1 MTTFTKRLF
10 ATLLS
15 SVCLGV
21 AQATP
26 VTVDFGI
33 PGDLLVAPYNNANA
47 GWYVE
52 FTSGD
57 PALRIDSVT
66 VSIAPRLQVN
76 VGSCVLSNGCGF
88 SAGPVI
94 GANVGTPD
102 FTGTSG
108 IANGTSSF
116 TLNFAGFDPGE
127 RFRFLLDLDDTINEP
142 FPANPFSNAVTVA
155 DLIDGANTISYS
167 VQFSGTGYTT
177 TSLTGAL
184 SFSETLDISELP
196 TDTVAVSYGRGTL
209 RGDVAPVAP
218 VVTDVPEPSS
228 VGLLFAALGGMAL
241 MRSRGDFS
249 RRTHASNRFA

>member
-1 MTTFTKRLF
+1 MTTITKHLF

-57 PALRIDSVT
+57 PSLRIDSVT
-66 VSIAPRLQVN
+66 VNIAPRLRVN
-76 VGSCVLSNGCGF
+76 VGGCLLTNGCGF
-88 SAGPVI
+88 DAAAVA
-94 GANVGTPD
+94 GANVGTPG
-102 FTGTSG
+102 FTGSSS
-108 IANGTSSF
+108 IANGTASF

-127 RFRFLLDLDDTINEP
+127 RFRFLLDLDDTIIVP
-142 FPANPFSNAVTVA
+142 FPANPFSNAVTAA

-184 SFSETLDISELP
+184 SFSETLDTSELP
-196 TDTVAVSYGRGTL
+196 ADTVAVLYGRGTL
-209 RGDVAPVAP
+209 RGDVAPAVA
-218 VVTDVPEPSS
+218 DVPEPSS

-249 RRTHASNRFA
+249 RRTHPSNRFA